1 MTENVYFWHTY
12 WEDRIQ
18 LHTTYFL
25 EWAETYVE
33 EYDALATEHD
43 NLISGLSNAYEGERW
58 EELVDFA
65 SFLCRPDRG
74 YLGLRGYW
82 SEMEL
87 HLRRAIQ
94 AAQRIEFWN
103 DAAALQQ
110 NLAVL
115 YMKHGQAERAKNL
128 CYDALSIFQKQ
139 KDRIRI
145 AETRGLLA
153 TIARL
158 QGDTPQAKVELL
170 AILEIFQQRDD
181 SKNIAITLNQ
191 LGQLAESEKEWDQA
205 LAYHD
210 AELEMDNRSGNLHGA
225 ALAQWSI
232 GNIQYHLGDL
242 ERANHC
248 YQEAYDRLY
257 EIGDQQN
264 LIRLLA
270 QRANLTNKL
279 GKTGDAISI
288 FEELVKGAQQL
299 GDQLTAYDAMFNLA
313 RLYRQEGNVAK
324 GVEILRYAI
333 RIGEAAQLGSL
344 ENDKQALRVMELE
357 LVANKESH
365 GD

>member
-1 MTENVYFWHTY
+1 MTDNAYFWHDY

-18 LHTTYFL
+18 LHTAYFL
-25 EWAETYVE
+25 EWAETHTE
-33 EYDALATEHD
+33 KYDALAAEHD
-43 NLISGLSNAYEGERW
+43 NLISGLINTYEGERW
-58 EELVDFA
+58 EELIDFA
-65 SFLCRPDRG
+65 SFLCRPERG

-82 SEMEL
+82 SDMEL

-94 AAQRIEFWN
+94 AAQRIEYW
-103 DAAALQQ
+103 DDWAALQQ

-115 YMKHGQAERAKNL
+115 YMKYGQVGRAKNL
-128 CYDALSIFQKQ
+128 CQDSLHTFQRQ
-139 KDRIRI
+139 NDITRV

-158 QGDTPQAKVELL
+158 QGDASQAKAELL
-170 AILEIFQQRDD
+170 AVLAIFQQLDD
-181 SKNIAITLNQ
+181 SRNIAITLNQ
-191 LGQLAESEKEWDQA
+191 LGQLAESEREWTQA
-205 LAYHD
+205 LVYHE
-210 AELEMDNRSGNLHGA
+210 AELNTDNRAGNLHGA

-232 GNIQYHLGDL
+232 GNVHYRLGDL

-248 YQEAYDRLY
+248 YQEAYERLY

-279 GKTGDAISI
+279 GKTADAISL
-288 FEELVKGAQQL
+288 FEELVKKTQQL

-313 RLYRQEGNVAK
+313 RLYRQEGNIAK
-324 GVEILRYAI
+324 GVEVLRYAI
-333 RIGEAAQLGSL
+333 RIGEAAELGSL
-344 ENDKQALRVMELE
+344 ENDKQALRIMELE
-357 LVANKESH
+357 LIANKEPR